1 MFVCEYSWL
10 ILLLSEKVYESVCVA
25 VTVVV
30 ALVLLVLLAMFV
42 VVVQAETET
51 EAELA
56 EQMTRPKAIE

>member
-30 ALVLLVLLAMFV
+30 ALVLLAMLAML